1 MAQILAPST
10 QWQMRITRNS
20 VSSSPMTTKMW
31 SSLLLKQNK
40 KWSSKSS
47 AKFQV
52 FAVKSENGTI
62 NRMEDLLNLDLTPFT
77 DKIIAEYIW
86 IGGTGIDL
94 RSKSRTIPKPVEHPS
109 ELPKW
114 NYDGEFKK
122 EVVRGFGACTWS
134 CQEVLLDLLSFLVL
148 VTMEHLHCS
157 MLSAYDSWVWYVL
170 AIRNGGKNDSFYDP
184 VVILEVIFL

>member
-1 MAQILAPST
+1 
-10 QWQMRITRNS
+10 
-20 VSSSPMTTKMW
+20 MTTKMW

-86 IGGTGIDL
+86 YMFFLIYICNQLLVQLTPCEHSFKYKRIWDNFETGLEGLGLICVA
-94 RSKSRTIPKPVEHPS
+94 SQ
-109 ELPKW
+109 
-114 NYDGEFKK
+114 G
-122 EVVRGFGACTWS
+122 
-134 CQEVLLDLLSFLVL
+134 
-148 VTMEHLHCS
+148 
-157 MLSAYDSWVWYVL
+157 YVDV
-170 AIRNGGKNDSFYDP
+170 NDM
-184 VVILEVIFL
+184 IK

>member
-1 MAQILAPST
+1 
-10 QWQMRITRNS
+10 
-20 VSSSPMTTKMW
+20 MTTKMW

-86 IGGTGIDL
+86 HMFFLKRI
-94 RSKSRTIPKPVEHPS
+94 
-109 ELPKW
+109 ELHK
-114 NYDGEFKK
+114 
-122 EVVRGFGACTWS
+122 
-134 CQEVLLDLLSFLVL
+134 
-148 VTMEHLHCS
+148 
-157 MLSAYDSWVWYVL
+157 
-170 AIRNGGKNDSFYDP
+170 
-184 VVILEVIFL
+184 